1 MTRNLETAQSKAYFP
16 RLEAWKW
23 EKRHWLIV
31 IGLSC
36 LLLWYLAPSLKDRT
50 WLTNAIGYLP
60 VIGSLAFASDSLL
73 KLAQ

>member
-1 MTRNLETAQSKAYFP
+1 MTKNLETTQSKAYFP

-36 LLLWYLAPSLKDRT
+36 LVLWYFAPSLKNMP

-60 VIGSLAFASDSLL
+60 MIGSLAFATDNLL
-73 KLAQ
+73 KLTR